1 MTRTLTGRD
10 VLFWL
15 VAIFGLVIAVNT
27 AFIVIS
33 VRTYRGEDEQ
43 KPYLQG
49 VEYNHTLAERA
60 EQAKLGWRATI
71 GVSRLAN
78 GKARIVVL
86 LVQSDGSAKSHAV
99 LSGELRHPSDENRDL
114 PLRLHEEGAG
124 HYQDDINGV
133 ASGAW
138 DVIIRA
144 SGPQPF
150 EASRRLWVP

>member
-15 VAIFGLVIAVNT
+15 VVIFGLVIAVNT

-60 EQAKLGWRATI
+60 KQAELGWRATI
-71 GVSRLAN
+71 GASRLQN
-78 GKARIVVL
+78 GKARIAIS
-86 LVQSDGSAKSHAV
+86 LVQSDGRPETHAA
-99 LSGELRHPSDENRDL
+99 LSGELRHPADESRDL
-114 PLRLHEEGAG
+114 PLGLHEAGAG
-124 HYQDDINGV
+124 RYEGDVSGV

>member
-10 VLFWL
+10 VLLWL
-15 VAIFGLVIAVNT
+15 VVVFGLVFAVNA
-27 AFIVIS
+27 AFIVAS

-60 EQAKLGWRATI
+60 KQAALGWKASI
-71 GVSRLAN
+71 GASRLAD
-78 GKARIVVL
+78 GRARIAVSL
-86 LVQSDGSAKSHAV
+86 LQSDGTPMTHTV
-99 LSGELRHPSDENRDL
+99 LVGELRHPADEHRDL
-114 PLRLHEEGAG
+114 ALTLHETGAG
-124 HYQDDINGV
+124 EYQVDIAGV

-138 DVIIRA
+138 DVIIKA